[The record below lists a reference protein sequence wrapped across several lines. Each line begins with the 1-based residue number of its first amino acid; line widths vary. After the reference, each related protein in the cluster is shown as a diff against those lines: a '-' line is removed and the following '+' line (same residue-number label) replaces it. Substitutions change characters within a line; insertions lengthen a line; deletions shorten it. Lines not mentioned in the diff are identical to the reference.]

1 MNIMESPATMMRRL
15 RHAEDA
21 YDGRWADDA
30 EEAANAAFAA
40 MGAEVERRDA
50 ERERERS
57 LAEVRRRG
65 AEHNFETLVTLRADG
80 NAIVRLPPF
89 LNLAPCLATLS
100 LKSNLLEALPALPPR
115 LETLDVA
122 DNDLARLFP
131 ECEALRTLVVAGN
144 ALTAADVAG
153 APFLTRLDLG
163 SNQLAAVAG
172 LGVLADLE
180 VLDLENRAWL
190 RSDPDARPAANSVA
204 SLDVVAPLLHEPW
217 PRLREL
223 RALDARG
230 NRIGDAPSVLLSLDL
245 SDNRVAAL
253 APLPPTVAAV
263 RLRNNRLLALPPLPA
278 SLELLVVDGN
288 RLGAIP
294 AAPKL
299 RLLEATRNR
308 LAALPELPALRVL
321 AVAGNRLAALHL
333 RASAQLSVVLA
344 AENVVASVDL
354 PATVRVLALFRNPA
368 EAGASTAA
376 HRGGLEDA
384 AADIVDVCWAGGFAL
399 DAAKCVATSV
409 VVGSDRC
416 WPRDYP
422 KRDVAAAS
430 ARAVLRPG
438 AAVAA
443 ANLDRAALVHE
454 RARRTDWLPLGLDL
468 RGAGGD
474 DDLARAV
481 LEHEIARAVTRPAT
495 RAHRCLVTWARDSS
509 SSARHRGVASRTELY
524 DQAVASGADVVLGRR
539 GDVWEAMASSDFV
552 LSPAASLHPEGWKR
566 SFLNF
571 GYSAEEEG
579 AEMEDDWAR
588 AREA

>member
-21 YDGRWADDA
+21 CDGRWADDA

-57 LAEVRRRG
+57 LAEVRRRERRAEHKWIKERG
-65 AEHNFETLVTLRADG
+65 AELAAMRESDEARA
-80 NAIVRLPPF
+80 A
-89 LNLAPCLATLS
+89 A
-100 LKSNLLEALPALPPR
+100 PALPPR

-131 ECEALRTLVVAGN
+131 ECEALRTLVAAGN

-180 VLDLENRAWL
+180 VLELENRAWL

-223 RALDARG
+223 RVSGGGAALPTRIPASLRVLEARGCGLAILPAGDYAALERVDLEGNALEALPETWADLARLTRLRVGRNRLATLPERLNAVRDLGVDRNRLTFLPAAPRLEALDARG

-368 EAGASTAA
+368 EAGAST
-376 HRGGLEDA
+376 RR
-384 AADIVDVCWAGGFAL
+384 I
-399 DAAKCVATSV
+399 
-409 VVGSDRC
+409 
-416 WPRDYP
+416 
-422 KRDVAAAS
+422 AAAS
-430 ARAVLRPG
+430 RTRRRTSSTSAGPAASRSTPRNAWRRPSSSAPTGAGRATTRSATSPPRTARRGPETRRRG
-438 AAVAA
+438 VAA

-468 RGAGGD
+468 RGRRRRRPRAG
-474 DDLARAV
+474 
-481 LEHEIARAVTRPAT
+481 RP
-495 RAHRCLVTWARDSS
+495 
-509 SSARHRGVASRTELY
+509 
-524 DQAVASGADVVLGRR
+524 
-539 GDVWEAMASSDFV
+539 
-552 LSPAASLHPEGWKR
+552 
-566 SFLNF
+566 
-571 GYSAEEEG
+571 
-579 AEMEDDWAR
+579 R
-588 AREA
+588 ARSRAP